1 MYSRILVAVDG
12 SDTAKLALD
21 HALQLAREQRA
32 RLRIVHALE
41 SVHFLVS
48 LAGGYPFDASALLD
62 SMREDGKQALDHA
75 QAQAS
80 SAGVEAESALIEGE
94 APMDRTATII
104 VQDALRWDADLIVI
118 GTHGRRGFDRV
129 VLGSVAEALVRIAH
143 VPVLLVRAR

>member
-12 SDTAKLALD
+12 SATAKLALD

-32 RLRIVHALE
+32 RVRIVHALE
-41 SVHFLVS
+41 SIHFLVS

-62 SMREDGKQALDHA
+62 TLREDGKQVLDRA
-75 QAQAS
+75 QALAH
-80 SAGVEAESALIEGE
+80 SAGVEAETALIEGE
-94 APMDRTATII
+94 APMDRTAAII

-129 VLGSVAEALVRIAH
+129 VLGSVAETLVRIAH
-143 VPVLLVRAR
+143 LPVLLVRGK

>member
-62 SMREDGKQALDHA
+62 SMREDGKQVLDHA

-104 VQDALRWDADLIVI
+104 LQDALRWNADLIVI

>member
-12 SDTAKLALD
+12 SDTAKRALD

-62 SMREDGKQALDHA
+62 SMREDGKQVLDHA

-104 VQDALRWDADLIVI
+104 LQDALRWNADLIVI